1 MQCEVRKPVVAVTLL
16 GAFGAA
22 FAISSAAVA
31 ATKPDPLVARGK
43 YVITIGGCNDCHTAG
58 YAASDGKVPEKDWLQ
73 GDNLGWRGPWGTT
86 YPINLRN
93 YMSKLTEAQWVAK
106 AKKLEA
112 RPPMPAV
119 NVRQMTDQDLKAVY
133 RYVKSLGPAGAEAP
147 AYVPPDK
154 TPNPPF
160 VQFPSPPGLAG
171 AGAPPMPAAPAA
183 SAPAAPA
190 PAAPKK

>member
-1 MQCEVRKPVVAVTLL
+1 MQFAVKKSVAFVALL
-16 GAFGAA
+16 GTFGAA
-22 FAISSAAVA
+22 FALSSAAVA
-31 ATKPDPLVARGK
+31 AGKSDHAVARGK
-43 YVITIGGCNDCHTAG
+43 YLITIAGCNDCHTAG

-73 GDNLGWRGPWGTT
+73 GDGLGWRGPWGTT

-93 YMSKLTEAQWVAK
+93 YMSKLTEAQWVAT

-119 NVRQMTDQDLKAVY
+119 SVRQMNEQDLKAIY
-133 RYVKSLGPAGAEAP
+133 RYVKSLGPAGGEAP

-160 VQFPSPPGLAG
+160 VQFPSPPGPQG
-171 AGAPPMPAAPAA
+171 AGAPSAPATAAPTG
-183 SAPAAPA
+183 AAPA